1 MENAGKGTVDAMVR
15 HYGNLA
21 NKKIRIFVGP
31 GNNGGDGLVI
41 ARHLHQQGSTIEVCL
56 LVEAQSLQGDAAI
69 NMRIVEK
76 LPIPVTVVPDEK
88 TLNKFTGCWDISID
102 ALFGTGL
109 KRDISGHF
117 QAAVELMNQASAP
130 VVAVDIPSG
139 LDSDTGQVWGCVV
152 QADLTCT
159 YGLAKFGQI
168 QFPGRDLAGKLE
180 VIDIGIPPQV
190 VEQTEIHGLYL
201 QNTSVQHMLP
211 SRQTDGHKGSHGH
224 VAILAGSTGKTG
236 AAILA
241 TEGSLRAGAGLVSL
255 FVPNRLNTIFEI
267 SCPEAM
273 TIPLAGLAG
282 QALGAADWPEIERE
296 LTNKKCVVAGP
307 GLGQAKETAELVNM
321 LVSKTQLPL
330 VLDADALNGLN
341 ITSLSSRPQ
350 LTTILTPH
358 PGEMASLLMISS
370 AEVQANRLMIA
381 QEFANRHQ
389 VIVVL
394 KGAATII
401 AAPNGQVAINSTGNY
416 GMATGG
422 MGDVLAGIIA
432 GLLSQGLSDWHA
444 ACLGTY
450 LHGRA
455 GDLHNEEHEP
465 WGYLASELA
474 ARIPQAIGELHQ

>member
-1 MENAGKGTVDAMVR
+1 MER
-15 HYGNLA
+15 
-21 NKKIRIFVGP
+21 
-31 GNNGGDGLVI
+31 
-41 ARHLHQQGSTIEVCL
+41 
-56 LVEAQSLQGDAAI
+56 
-69 NMRIVEK
+69 
-76 LPIPVTVVPDEK
+76 
-88 TLNKFTGCWDISID
+88 
-102 ALFGTGL
+102 
-109 KRDISGHF
+109 
-117 QAAVELMNQASAP
+117 
-130 VVAVDIPSG
+130 
-139 LDSDTGQVWGCVV
+139 
-152 QADLTCT
+152 
-159 YGLAKFGQI
+159 
-168 QFPGRDLAGKLE
+168 
-180 VIDIGIPPQV
+180 
-190 VEQTEIHGLYL
+190 
-201 QNTSVQHMLP
+201 
-211 SRQTDGHKGSHGH
+211 
-224 VAILAGSTGKTG
+224 
-236 AAILA
+236 
-241 TEGSLRAGAGLVSL
+241 
-255 FVPNRLNTIFEI
+255 
-267 SCPEAM
+267 
-273 TIPLAGLAG
+273 
-282 QALGAADWPEIERE
+282 EIERE

-465 WGYLASELA
+465 CGYLASELA